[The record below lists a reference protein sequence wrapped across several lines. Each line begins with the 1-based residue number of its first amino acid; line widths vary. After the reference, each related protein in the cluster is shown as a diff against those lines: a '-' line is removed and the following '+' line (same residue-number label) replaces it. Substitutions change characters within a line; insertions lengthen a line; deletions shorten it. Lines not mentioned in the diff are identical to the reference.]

1 MYRSVKITCV
11 FPIILLLLSSSAL
24 RGEPD
29 KDAWSQ
35 LIGAAG
41 FTRETCRLDQLDLA
55 NWGGDDYSLPFYRAM
70 HGDPLRIPFYV
81 MQFRVN
87 MLQSAGSL
95 GNSTIKGGLLIMEG
109 TRINLLGNP
118 LTSFPQC
125 KDEDETVY
133 FMKALKS
140 LSWKDSSNGK
150 DDQSIISTL
159 GKIPPDIRRN
169 AGFLMNVIAKSIEW
183 RNQSLKRLS
192 QKDLEA
198 LFSSLSSAKKPFID
212 EVPRDDLKQIISK
225 INFKYLLRGAE
236 ELGFAVDFA
245 VSELSKRSGQE
256 EFSFEV
262 NTPHGVIALN
272 GRQDNKYSGELSY
285 LLVIDTGGNDL
296 YQGGGATAN
305 IRNPVSVLID
315 LEGDDSYL
323 ESPELKNISIA
334 EYQER
339 KTAGKPLF
347 GVGILGY
354 GILVDVKGNDV
365 YKSRKNTQGC
375 GLFGVGILQDR
386 SGNDSYD
393 CYAYGQGTAMFGV
406 GMLADL
412 GGADKYQCFN
422 LSQGAAQV
430 KGFGILLDTGAGNDI
445 YDANDTV
452 IDLPSAQTNKHNAN
466 MSQGIGFGWRA
477 DFTDGYSFA
486 GGIGA
491 LIDDGGDNI
500 FKCGV
505 FGQGVG
511 YWRGVGILCS
521 GKGNDFYQGTWYTL
535 GSAAHFAVGALFDEG
550 GDDNYNAPL
559 VSMGAAVDFS
569 AGFLIDYAG
578 NDTYTAGS
586 LCLGSGNANSFG
598 FFWDRAGND
607 KYKLNDPKAGAFGFA
622 SVDKSILNIR
632 DRNITAG
639 FFLDTGGDDVYPD
652 TVPRL
657 KNNILWEMSP
667 DVEKRIYPV
676 LRGKGIDMEAP
687 ETMLPW

>member
-1 MYRSVKITCV
+1 MCRSVKITCV

-41 FTRETCRLDQLDLA
+41 FTRETCRIDQLDLA

-109 TRINLLGNP
+109 TRINLLGN
-118 LTSFPQC
+118 LLASFPQC

-133 FMKALKS
+133 FMNALKS

-245 VSELSKRSGQE
+245 VAELSKRSGQE

-272 GRQDNKYSGELSY
+272 GKQDNKYSGELSY

-296 YQGGGATAN
+296 YHGGGATAN

-354 GILVDVKGNDV
+354 GILVDVKE
-365 YKSRKNTQGC
+365 
-375 GLFGVGILQDR
+375 
-386 SGNDSYD
+386 
-393 CYAYGQGTAMFGV
+393 
-406 GMLADL
+406 
-412 GGADKYQCFN
+412 
-422 LSQGAAQV
+422 
-430 KGFGILLDTGAGNDI
+430 
-445 YDANDTV
+445 
-452 IDLPSAQTNKHNAN
+452 
-466 MSQGIGFGWRA
+466 
-477 DFTDGYSFA
+477 
-486 GGIGA
+486 
-491 LIDDGGDNI
+491 
-500 FKCGV
+500 
-505 FGQGVG
+505 
-511 YWRGVGILCS
+511 
-521 GKGNDFYQGTWYTL
+521 NDFYQGTWYTL

-550 GDDNYNAPL
+550 GDDSYNSPL

-569 AGFLIDYAG
+569 VGFLIDYAG

-586 LCLGSGNANSFG
+586 LCLGSGNANGFG
-598 FFWDRAGND
+598 FFWDRSGND
-607 KYKLNDPKAGAFGFA
+607 KYKLTDPKAGAFGFA

-639 FFLDTGGDDVYPD
+639 FFLDTGGDDIYPD
-652 TVPRL
+652 TVPLL